1 MAMSYQSAQQ
11 RSLSRN
17 EPPPRADHAGRA
29 WHSPR
34 TDQPAQI
41 LVVDD
46 EPIVRDTLTLAL
58 ETAGDEV
65 LAVDSGES
73 ALAILGSGVFDI
85 VILDVGLPGIS
96 GFETLRQI
104 RARSDVPVMMV
115 TAAGTLTERV
125 AGFDLGADDYLVK
138 PLEILELS
146 RRVRAI
152 LRRSRGSAPR
162 LGDELIGPGGIV
174 MRLRAHA
181 VLVEGQ
187 EVSLTP
193 KEFAVLR
200 LLLERRGEVIHP
212 DEISVKIW
220 GYETFG
226 SRNFVE
232 AHVSR
237 LRSKLTH
244 AGADDVVTTMRGVGY
259 RSASSRSPRACGTRS
274 SPRRRS
280 RARHASHRA
289 RAGRR

>member
-1 MAMSYQSAQQ
+1 MATQFPPMQ
-11 RSLSRN
+11 RPAFRN
-17 EPPPRADHAGRA
+17 PAPARPAAPAASWGGQPAEGDG
-29 WHSPR
+29 
-34 TDQPAQI
+34 PAQI

-46 EPIVRDTLTLAL
+46 EPVVRETLSLAL
-58 ETAGDEV
+58 QSSGDQV

-73 ALAILGSGVFDI
+73 ALAILGSGVFDL

-104 RARSDVPVMMV
+104 RARSDVPVIMV

-138 PLEILELS
+138 PLEIPELG

-152 LRRSRGSAPR
+152 LRRARGSAGRPE
-162 LGDELIGPGGIV
+162 DMLIGPEGIV
-174 MRLRAHA
+174 MRLRSHS
-181 VLVEGQ
+181 VLVGNE
-187 EVSLTP
+187 EVPLTP

-200 LLLERRGEVIHP
+200 LLLERRGEVINP
-212 DEISVKIW
+212 DELSVKIW

-237 LRSKLTH
+237 LRSKLAK
-244 AGADDVVTTMRGVGY
+244 AGANDVITTMRGVGY
-259 RSASSRSPRACGTRS
+259 MIR
-274 SPRRRS
+274 
-280 RARHASHRA
+280 
-289 RAGRR
+289 

>member
-1 MAMSYQSAQQ
+1 MAMPYQSTSRPAFLCQAPM
-11 RSLSRN
+11 RSDASERSWNSTNL
-17 EPPPRADHAGRA
+17 E
-29 WHSPR
+29 
-34 TDQPAQI
+34 PAQI

-46 EPIVRDTLTLAL
+46 EPIVRETLSMAL
-58 ETAGDEV
+58 QSNGDQV

-73 ALAILGSGVFDI
+73 ALAILGDGVFHL
-85 VILDVGLPGIS
+85 VVLDVGLPGIS

-138 PLEILELS
+138 PLEIPELS

-152 LRRSRGSAPR
+152 LRRTRGGGAR
-162 LGDELIGPGGIV
+162 VDDLLTGPDGIA
-174 MRLRAHA
+174 MRLRAHS
-181 VLVEGQ
+181 VHVGSE
-187 EVSLTP
+187 EVTLTP

-244 AGADDVVTTMRGVGY
+244 AGAGDVVTTMRGVGY
-259 RSASSRSPRACGTRS
+259 MIR
-274 SPRRRS
+274 
-280 RARHASHRA
+280 
-289 RAGRR
+289 

>member
-1 MAMSYQSAQQ
+1 MATQYRPAQRAAFRAPARPASSGRPWNSAA
-11 RSLSRN
+11 S
-17 EPPPRADHAGRA
+17 
-29 WHSPR
+29 
-34 TDQPAQI
+34 TDAPAQI

-46 EPIVRDTLTLAL
+46 EPIVRETLSLSL
-58 ETAGDEV
+58 QSSGDQV

-73 ALAILGSGVFDI
+73 ALAILGSGVFDL

-104 RARSDVPVMMV
+104 RARSDVPVIMV

-138 PLEILELS
+138 PLEIPELS

-152 LRRSRGSAPR
+152 LRRSRGGRAR
-162 LGDELIGPGGIV
+162 ADDQLIGPDGIV
-174 MRLRAHA
+174 MRLRSHA
-181 VLVEGQ
+181 VCVGVED
-187 EVSLTP
+187 VALTP

-200 LLLERRGEVIHP
+200 LLLEHRGEVINP
-212 DEISVKIW
+212 DELSVEIW

-237 LRSKLTH
+237 LRSKLAK
-244 AGADDVVTTMRGVGY
+244 AGAGDAVTTMRGVGY
-259 RSASSRSPRACGTRS
+259 MIR
-274 SPRRRS
+274 
-280 RARHASHRA
+280 
-289 RAGRR
+289 

>member
-1 MAMSYQSAQQ
+1 MATPYQSAPRPSFLRPSPGRPDAPT
-11 RSLSRN
+11 RSWSAATGAVA
-17 EPPPRADHAGRA
+17 ADAA
-29 WHSPR
+29 A
-34 TDQPAQI
+34 PAQI

-46 EPIVRDTLTLAL
+46 EPLVRETLAQAL
-58 ETAGDEV
+58 QAGGEQV

-73 ALAILGSGVFDI
+73 ALAILGEGVFHL

-115 TAAGTLTERV
+115 TGAGTLTERV

-138 PLEILELS
+138 PLEIPELS

-152 LRRSRGSAPR
+152 LRRSRGVAAR
-162 LGDELIGPGGIV
+162 VDDQLTGPGGIV
-174 MRLRAHA
+174 MRLRAHT
-181 VLVEGQ
+181 VLVGAH

-237 LRSKLTH
+237 LRAKLTQ
-244 AGADDVVTTMRGVGY
+244 AGAGDVVTTMRGVGY
-259 RSASSRSPRACGTRS
+259 VIR
-274 SPRRRS
+274 
-280 RARHASHRA
+280 
-289 RAGRR
+289 